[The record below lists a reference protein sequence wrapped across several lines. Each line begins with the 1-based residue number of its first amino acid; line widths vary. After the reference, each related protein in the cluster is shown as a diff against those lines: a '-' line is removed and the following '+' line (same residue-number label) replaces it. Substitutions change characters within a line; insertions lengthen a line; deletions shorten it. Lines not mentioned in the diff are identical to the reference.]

1 MLFLMKKFLLLLLL
15 SVAGFATGVNAQ
27 TVTVTAPN
35 GSEIWPACAQRTISW
50 TASGTSGFYNVDYS
64 TNNGVTWAS
73 IATFL
78 NATSLNWTVPNVQST
93 TCLIR
98 VYDSYNNTVVDQSN
112 AVFTI
117 NAAVRVTA
125 PNGGESWQVGN
136 PATQQI
142 TWVASGTSSFVTIEY
157 SIDAGNS
164 WTVISNSVSATS
176 GSYTWTIPNTPS
188 SQCLVRVRDNNTPC
202 MADVSDNLFTIVA
215 PTPQITV
222 TSPNT
227 AVTWYVGYSN
237 TIQWTSQYVTNPFV
251 AIDYST
257 DGGTTWTVI
266 TTSTN
271 NSGSYNWTVSNT
283 PSSQARVR
291 VKDAAN
297 PSTFDISNVNFT
309 IAVPVPTIT
318 VSAPNGGETWNSC
331 QNYNITWSNTFVT
344 GSYKI
349 EYSVNNGASWT
360 TIVNSVTGPS
370 YSWQV
375 PNNIATSNQC
385 LIRVSSVTNPT
396 VFDVSNSTFTIN
408 QVQYVAITSP
418 NGGENW
424 QVGNPATR
432 TISWAFSGT
441 SNYFTLEYSI
451 DNGVT
456 WSTINSYVYAA
467 SSPANFTWTLPNT
480 PSSVCLVRVSDYNSN
495 CRQDVSDNTFTLL
508 APTPTITVTNP
519 NTATTF
525 FVGSSYSITWTSQY
539 VSNPFVGIDYSTDN
553 GVTWTTIIA
562 TTNNTGS
569 YTWTVPNT
577 PSTQCL
583 VRVKDAANPTITFDV
598 SNVNFTIAV
607 PVSSITVTSP
617 NGAENWN
624 GCSNYNI
631 TWSASNVTG
640 NFKLEFSVDGGTTWN
655 TIVSATSGST
665 YNWQVPNTYAT
676 SSQCL
681 VRVSSVNTPAVTD
694 ISNNN
699 FTINQI
705 QFIAITSP
713 NGGEVWQVGNPTTRT
728 INWAFSGT
736 SNYFT
741 IDYSINNGVTWQSIN
756 SYYFANT
763 SPASFTWTIPNTPS
777 TQTLVRV
784 SDYNNTCRND
794 VSDAV
799 FTIQAPTPTITV
811 SSPNTATTWYIG
823 NQYSISWSSAYV
835 NDPFVAIEYSI
846 DSGLT
851 WLNIISAVNLSAGN
865 YNWTVP
871 NTPTNDALVRV
882 KSTVNPTTIF
892 DVSNVVFTIATPVPS
907 ITVGSPNGGETLNS
921 CVNYSISWSNTFVT
935 GTYRL
940 EYSTDNGNT
949 WAIIVNS
956 ISGSSYTWQ
965 VPNNINTSTQCLIRV
980 SSVSNP
986 AVFDVSN
993 AVFTINQV
1001 QYIALTSPNGGEVWQ
1016 VGNPATR
1023 TITWAFSGTSSY
1035 FAIDYSTD
1043 NGATWQ
1049 SINNY
1054 YFANSSPA
1062 SFTWTI
1068 PNTPS
1073 TQVLVRVSDYNN
1085 LCRSDASNAVFTI
1098 QAPTPTITV
1107 SSPNTATTWYIGNQ
1121 YSITWSSA
1129 YVNDPFVA
1137 IDYSID
1143 NGSTWTT
1150 ILSSINTSTGSWNWT
1165 IPNTPSTVALV
1176 RVKSTINPTTIFD
1189 VSNVVFT
1196 IATPV
1201 PSITVGSPNGA
1212 ESWTSCVNY
1221 TISWSNSFVTGTYK
1235 IEYSTNNGG
1244 TWTTIVNSVSGSSY
1258 TWQVPNNI
1266 ATSNQCLIRVSSVT
1280 NPTVFDVS
1288 NAVFTITQIPY
1299 IVVSAPNGGENWQ
1312 VGNPATRTISWAFS
1326 GTGNY
1331 FSIDYS
1337 TDNGVTWQSINN
1349 YYFANVSPANYTW
1362 TLPNTPSTQALV
1374 RVSDYNNTCR
1384 SDASNAVFTIQAPT
1398 PTITVTSP
1406 NTATTWYIGSQYGIN
1421 WSTAYV
1427 NDPFVAIEYSTDNG
1441 TTWTSI
1447 VTGINT
1453 TLGTYN
1459 WTVPNTPST
1468 QALVRVKSTV
1478 NPTTIFDI
1486 SNVNFT
1492 IAPPVSTITVNSP
1505 NGAENWSSC
1514 VNYSISWSNT
1524 FVTGTYKL
1532 EYSSDNGATWNLIA
1546 GSVSGSSYTWQV
1558 PNNIATSNQCL
1569 IRVTS
1574 NTTPSVFDVSNAV
1587 FTITQIPYI
1596 ALTSPNGGE
1605 VWQVGSPA
1613 TRTISWAFSGT
1624 GNYFSI
1630 DYSIDNGVTWQSV
1643 NNYYFANVSPANYT
1657 WTVPN
1662 TPSAQAL
1669 VRVSDYNNTCRSDMS
1684 NAVFTIQAPTPV
1696 ITVTSPNTGVLWGV
1710 GGVYAINWTS
1720 QYVTSPFVA
1729 IDYSTDGGA
1738 TWTNIVSAV
1747 NTTAGTYNWT
1757 VPNTL
1762 SNQCRVRVRDNT
1774 NPAVNDISNV
1784 NFSIVPAITVT
1795 SPNGGE
1801 NWGGCTVSSVTWTA
1815 YGTSGSFRIE
1825 YSLDNGQNWVTVIT
1839 SFAASGPNCTYSWT
1853 IPHVNSAICL
1863 VRVSDAS
1870 VPTKMD
1876 ISNNVFTM
1884 FPAIIV
1890 TNPSNNVAVFA
1901 GQTLNIAWTSNGVS
1915 NFYNIDYSING
1926 GSSWISIVFNTLI
1939 TTNTYAWTVPATL
1952 STNCLVRVTDNQNTC
1967 KQDISDG
1974 TFAISSS
1981 TANVVITAPNGGEN
1995 WVACSQQTI
2004 QWSAQGT
2011 SGVYNIEYSV
2021 NGGSSWL
2028 AVATSYSS
2036 PGPNCSYTWTVPNNL
2051 SSNCLIRVTD
2061 AANNTR
2067 TDQSNAIFTISAF
2080 AVSAT
2085 ASSASVCAGASTT
2098 LTATGAASYT
2108 WQPGNLSGNTISV
2121 TPGGTTTYTVTGTSG
2136 ACSAVATVTVT
2147 VLPLPT
2153 VTASASSTTICQSG
2167 SVTLNAT
2174 GATSYLWSP
2183 GGSLNISNI
2192 QSPTASPTATTTYT
2206 VTGTNSNGCSNTGTV
2221 TVTVIAAGSVSLTA
2235 SQNNICPGTNVTLT
2249 ASGASTYNWQ
2259 PGNTSGA
2266 TLSVA
2271 PTATTTYTV
2280 TGTSGSCSSTSTI
2293 TITVTTPPVVSVSAS
2308 AANICSGNSTTLTA
2322 SGAAT
2327 YAWTPG
2333 NLTGASV
2340 SVSPTVTTTYTVIGS
2355 NGSCN
2360 DTDFVTI
2367 TVNPSPVVSLNG
2379 NTTICSGSSTALT
2392 ATGATSYLWQPG
2404 NLSGSSAT
2412 VTPLATT
2419 TYTITG
2425 TTGSC
2430 TATQTITVTVN
2441 PLPTVAASASQTI
2454 CTGATTTVSANGAV
2468 TYNWMPGNLSGAS
2481 VAVTPASTTTYTVTG
2496 TGGNGCTSTSTTT
2509 ITVINPPTVSVS
2521 GNTTLCAGSSTTL
2534 TANGAVTYTWQP
2546 GNLTGASVTVTP
2558 ASTTTYTI
2566 TGTTGSCSAT
2576 QTVTVTVNAAPVVAA
2591 TASQTVACT
2600 GSPVTLTATG
2610 AATYTWQP
2618 GNLSGS
2624 SVSVSPVSATTYTVT
2639 GTAASGCAVTAT
2651 VALSVQTTPTVSVSG
2666 NSVICGGGSTTLT
2679 ATGAASYV
2687 WQPGNFPGSSV
2698 TVSPASAT
2706 TYTVTGS
2713 NGTCTSTQTFAITIA
2728 PTPTVTAT
2736 ASQSTVCSG
2745 SPVTL
2750 TANGAASYTWMPGNL
2765 TGVSVSVT
2773 PATTTTYT
2781 VTGVNGSCS
2790 STATVTVTVSP
2801 ASPVTVSGATSV
2813 CSGSSTTLT
2822 ASGAASYVW
2831 MPGNFTTASVTLT
2844 PSSTTTYTVTG
2855 TSVNGCVATQTVLVT
2870 VQPIPV
2876 VTATGPASVCA
2887 GSPVTFTASGATSYT
2902 WQPGN
2907 FPGNTLTV
2915 TPLSNSTYTVTGVSA
2930 GCSNTATV
2938 AVTVAPT
2945 PTVTATASSASVC
2958 PGGTVTLTAAGAS
2971 SYIWMPGNLSG
2982 SSVVVT
2988 PSATTTYTVTG
2999 VDGSCQSTATVSVTV
3014 SPVAPVTV
3022 SGASSVCAGSTVT
3035 LTATGAASYT
3045 WQPGNLTGSS
3055 ISTILSTN
3063 TTYTVTGL
3071 AAAGCTATGTFAVTV
3086 LNVPT
3091 VAVTGPASVC
3101 SGSPATLTASGASS
3115 YTWQPGN
3122 FTGSTVTV
3130 APAATTT
3137 YTVVGSNGTCT
3148 DTTTYLLTVS
3158 ASPVV
3163 TATAAQSSVCTGGST
3178 TLTAVGAAAYTWM
3191 PGNLSGSSITVTPS
3205 ATTTYTVTGINGS
3218 CSSTATVT
3226 VTVNSSLPLF
3236 ASAAQSSVCAGS
3248 STTLS
3253 ATGATSY
3260 LWQPGNL
3267 SGNSISVTP
3276 ATTTTYTVT
3285 GTSGTCSGT
3294 QTVMV
3299 TTNAAPVV
3307 VVLGGGSV
3315 CAGGSATL
3323 TASGAA
3329 SYVWQPGN
3337 LSGSSVTVAPTVN
3350 TTYTVIGT
3358 GGNGCTDTTSVS
3370 VSVNALPV
3378 IAITGDGIICAGS
3391 SSQLTASGASSY
3403 MWMPGNLSGASV
3415 SVSPVVN
3422 TTYTV
3427 TGVDSLGCSATA
3439 QQLITVTPSPV
3450 VLLSGNTQI
3459 CSGGTTPLFAT
3470 GATSYLWQ
3478 PGNLTDSIVTVNPAA
3493 TTTYT
3498 VTGTTGNCS
3507 STSTITVTVS
3517 PSPVVT
3523 ASALQSVVCAGGS
3536 TTLSAS
3542 GASSYIW
3549 QPGNLTGAVVA
3560 VSPQATTTYTVTGI
3574 SGNCSSTATV
3584 LVTVLPAPALFVQP
3598 QPLSICQGTTATL
3611 VAGGAASYLWQPG
3624 NVSNDSLVVSPS
3636 VTTTYTVTA
3645 TDANGCTATTT
3656 ATVNVGTAPVVSA
3669 FANNTIICA
3678 GDAVTLNAVGADVY
3692 SWIPG
3697 NLGGSSVSTS
3707 PTTTITYTVTGTTSN
3722 GCSATD
3728 TITVQ
3733 VNALPTVSF
3742 ALSSDTVCTGQAPFA
3757 LGGGVPT
3764 GGTYS
3769 GQGVVANQFDPMNSG
3784 SGLIQITYS
3793 YTDPVTGCT
3802 NTATDLMYVDP
3813 CAGVDENAG
3822 NAVSFT
3828 LYPNPTD
3835 DRVTLVY
3842 SAWSEPVTVT
3852 MYNALGQQVS
3862 SMQLTGVQTDIS
3874 LRDLPV
3880 GVYHFTLITSQ
3891 GTTTQK
3897 VIKQ

>member
-1 MLFLMKKFLLLLLL
+1 MKKFLLLLLL
-15 SVAGFATGVNAQ
+15 CVAGFATGINAQ
-27 TVTVTAPN
+27 TVTVTSPN
-35 GSEIWPACAQRTISW
+35 GSEIWPACAQRTITW
-50 TASGTSGFYNVDYS
+50 TASSTSGFYNVDYS

-227 AVTWYVGYSN
+227 AVTWYVGFSN

-271 NSGSYNWTVSNT
+271 NSGSFNWTVPNT

-291 VKDAAN
+291 VKDAAT

-309 IAVPVPTIT
+309 IAVPVPTINIST
-318 VSAPNGGETWNSC
+318 PNGGETWSTC
-331 QNYNITWSNTFVT
+331 LTYNITWSNTFVT
-344 GSYKI
+344 GNYNI
-349 EYSVNNGASWT
+349 EYSLNNGGSWAT
-360 TIVNSVTGPS
+360 LINNVSGST

-375 PNNIATSNQC
+375 PNTVATSSQC
-385 LIRVSSVTNPT
+385 LIRVSSASNPA
-396 VFDVSNSTFTIN
+396 VFDVSNATFTIN
-408 QVQYVAITSP
+408 QVQYVAVTSP
-418 NGGENW
+418 NGGESW
-424 QVGNPATR
+424 QIGNPATR
-432 TISWAFSGT
+432 NITWAWSGT
-441 SNYFTLEYSI
+441 TNLFRIEYST
-451 DNGVT
+451 DNGAT
-456 WSTINSYVYAA
+456 WSVITSGVSVA
-467 SSPANFTWTLPNT
+467 SSPASFTWTLPNT
-480 PSSVCLVRVSDYNSN
+480 PAALCLIRISDANN
-495 CRQDVSDNTFTLL
+495 LCRSDVSDNPFSLL
-508 APTPTITVTNP
+508 APTPVITVTNP

-539 VSNPFVGIDYSTDN
+539 VTNPFVGIDYSTDN
-553 GVTWTTIIA
+553 GTTWTVITSS
-562 TTNNTGS
+562 TNNTGS
-569 YTWTVPNT
+569 FTWTVPNT

-583 VRVKDAANPTITFDV
+583 VRVKDAANPTTIFDV
-598 SNVNFTIAV
+598 SNVNFTIAT
-607 PVSSITVTSP
+607 PVSVITVTSP
-617 NGAENWN
+617 NGGETWN
-624 GCSNYNI
+624 SCTNYSI
-631 TWSASNVTG
+631 SWTSSNVTG
-640 NFKLEFSVDGGTTWN
+640 NFRLEYSTDGGTTW
-655 TIVSATSGST
+655 TLITTTSASPFS
-665 YNWQVPNTYAT
+665 WQVPNNIPT
-676 SSQCL
+676 STQCL
-681 VRVSSVNTPAVTD
+681 IRVSSVNNPAITD
-694 ISNNN
+694 ISNAL
-699 FTINQI
+699 FTINQV

-728 INWAFSGT
+728 ISWAYSGT
-736 SNYFT
+736 TTLFT
-741 IDYSINNGVTWQSIN
+741 LDYSIDNGATWTAITTATFS
-756 SYYFANT
+756 T
-763 SPASFTWTIPNTPS
+763 SPASYTWTIPNAPS
-777 TQTLVRV
+777 TQCLVRV
-784 SDYNNTCRND
+784 RDANNTCRAD
-794 VSDAV
+794 QSDAI
-799 FTIQAPTPTITV
+799 FTIQPPTPIITV
-811 SSPNTATTWYIG
+811 TSPNTAVTWFIG
-823 NQYSISWSSAYV
+823 QTYSISWSSQFV
-835 NDPFVAIEYSI
+835 NDPFVAIDYSI
-846 DSGLT
+846 DSGAT
-851 WLNIISAVNLSAGN
+851 WQNIISAVNLNTGS
-865 YNWTVP
+865 YTWIVP
-871 NTPTNDALVRV
+871 NTPSTAAYVRV
-882 KSTVNPTTIF
+882 RSTANPTTIF
-892 DVSNVVFTIATPVPS
+892 DVSNIDFIIATPVPT
-907 ITVGSPNGGETLNS
+907 ITVTSPNGGESWNS
-921 CVNYSISWSNTFVT
+921 CVNYNITWTSQFVT
-935 GTYRL
+935 GSFRID
-940 EYSTDNGNT
+940 YSADNGNT
-949 WAIIVNS
+949 WTTIATTSASAFN
-956 ISGSSYTWQ
+956 WQ
-965 VPNNINTSTQCLIRV
+965 VPNNIPTSTQCLIRV
-980 SSVSNP
+980 VSVNTPS
-986 AVFDVSN
+986 VLDVSN

-1001 QYIALTSPNGGEVWQ
+1001 PYVAVNSPNGGEVWQ
-1016 VGNPATR
+1016 VGNPNTQ
-1023 TITWAFSGTSSY
+1023 TISWAFSGTTTLFSLE
-1035 FAIDYSTD
+1035 YSTD
-1043 NGATWQ
+1043 NGVTWM
-1049 SINNY
+1049 SIITTT
-1054 YFANSSPA
+1054 FSSSPA
-1062 SFTWTI
+1062 SYTWTI
-1068 PNTPS
+1068 PNTPG
-1073 TQVLVRVSDYNN
+1073 TQCLVRVRDANN
-1085 LCRSDASNAVFTI
+1085 TCRADQSNAVFTI
-1098 QAPTPTITV
+1098 QAPTPTLAVT
-1107 SSPNTATTWYIGNQ
+1107 SPNTAVTWFVGQTYTISWTSQ
-1121 YSITWSSA
+1121 F
-1129 YVNDPFVA
+1129 VNDPFVS
-1137 IDYSID
+1137 IEYSID
-1143 NGSTWTT
+1143 NGSTWST
-1150 ILSSINTSTGSWNWT
+1150 LVSSINTGTGSWNWT

-1176 RVKSTINPTTIFD
+1176 RVRSTINPTTIFD
-1189 VSNVVFT
+1189 VSNANFT
-1196 IATPV
+1196 IAPPV
-1201 PSITVGSPNGA
+1201 SSITVNSPNGG
-1212 ESWTSCVNY
+1212 ELWNTCVSY
-1221 TISWSNSFVTGTYK
+1221 TISWSSQFVTGSFR
-1235 IEYSTNNGG
+1235 IDYSTDNGAS
-1244 TWTTIVNSVSGSSY
+1244 WTTITTTSASSFV
-1258 TWQVPNNI
+1258 WQPPGTI
-1266 ATSNQCLIRVSSVT
+1266 ATSSQCLVRVVSVS
-1280 NPTVFDVS
+1280 NPAVLDVS
-1288 NAVFTITQIPY
+1288 NAVFTINQVPY
-1299 IVVSAPNGGENWQ
+1299 VAITSPNGGENWQ
-1312 VGNPATRTISWAFS
+1312 VGNPNSQTITWACS
-1326 GTGNY
+1326 GTTTL

-1337 TDNGVTWQSINN
+1337 TDNGTTWSNIIT
-1349 YYFANVSPANYTW
+1349 ANFSSSPASYTW
-1362 TLPNTPSTQALV
+1362 TIPNTPSTQCLV
-1374 RVSDYNNTCR
+1374 RVRDANATCR
-1384 SDASNAVFTIQAPT
+1384 GDQSNAVFTIQPPT

-1406 NTATTWYIGSQYGIN
+1406 NTAVTWFIGQTYSIS
-1421 WSTAYV
+1421 WSSLYV
-1427 NDPFVAIEYSTDNG
+1427 TDPFVSIDYSTDNG
-1441 TTWTSI
+1441 TTWATLLSS
-1447 VTGINT
+1447 INT
-1453 TLGTYN
+1453 STGSWS
-1459 WTVPNTPST
+1459 WTIPNTPST
-1468 QALVRVKSTV
+1468 TALVRVKSTL
-1478 NPTTIFDI
+1478 NPTTIFDV

-1492 IAPPVSTITVNSP
+1492 IATPVPSITLSSP
-1505 NGAENWSSC
+1505 NGGEIWNSC
-1514 VNYSISWSNT
+1514 VAYTISWSSQ
-1524 FVTGTYKL
+1524 FVTGNFRVD
-1532 EYSSDNGATWNLIA
+1532 YSTDNGGSWTTITTVA
-1546 GSVSGSSYTWQV
+1546 GSSLNWTV
-1558 PNNIATSNQCL
+1558 PNNIPTSSQCL
-1569 IRVTS
+1569 IRVVSVNNPTVLDAS
-1574 NTTPSVFDVSNAV
+1574 NNV
-1587 FTITQIPYI
+1587 FTINQVPYVAI
-1596 ALTSPNGGE
+1596 TSPNGGE
-1605 VWQVGSPA
+1605 IWQVGSPS
-1613 TRTISWAFSGT
+1613 TRTITWAYSGT
-1624 GNYFSI
+1624 GTQFNI
-1630 DYSIDNGVTWQSV
+1630 EYSIDNGASWINIITST
-1643 NNYYFANVSPANYT
+1643 FPSSPASYT
-1657 WTVPN
+1657 WTIPN
-1662 TPSAQAL
+1662 TPSAQCL
-1669 VRVSDYNNTCRSDMS
+1669 VRVRDANATCRSDVS
-1684 NAVFTIQAPTPV
+1684 DAVFTIQAPAPV
-1696 ITVTSPNTGVLWGV
+1696 ITVTSPNTSVLWGV

-1720 QYVTSPFVA
+1720 QFVTSPFVA

-1774 NPAVNDISNV
+1774 SPAVNDISNV

-1825 YSLDNGQNWVTVIT
+1825 YSLDNGQNWVTVIS

-1995 WVACSQQTI
+1995 WVSCSQQTI

-2121 TPGGTTTYTVTGTSG
+2121 TPSGTTTYTVTGTSG

-2174 GATSYLWSP
+2174 GATSYIWSP

-2259 PGNTSGA
+2259 PGNTSGT
-2266 TLSVA
+2266 TLSVS

-2293 TITVTTPPVVSVSAS
+2293 TITVTTPPVVNVSAS
-2308 AANICSGNSTTLTA
+2308 AATICSGNSTTLTA

-2367 TVNPSPVVSLNG
+2367 TVNPSPAVSLSG
-2379 NTTICSGSSTALT
+2379 NTTVCAGSNTTLT
-2392 ATGATSYLWQPG
+2392 ASGATSYLWQPG
-2404 NLSGSSAT
+2404 NLSGSSVT
-2412 VTPLATT
+2412 VAPTTTT

-2441 PLPTVAASASQTI
+2441 PLPTVAASAPQTI
-2454 CTGATTTVSANGAV
+2454 CTGTTTTLSATGAV

-2481 VAVTPASTTTYTVTG
+2481 VAVIPASTTTYTVTG
-2496 TGGNGCTSTSTTT
+2496 TGSNGCTATSTTT
-2509 ITVINPPTVSVS
+2509 ITVINPPTVTVS
-2521 GNTTLCAGSSTTL
+2521 GITTLCAGSNTTL

-2546 GNLTGASVTVTP
+2546 GNLTGASVSVTP
-2558 ASTTTYTI
+2558 SSTTTYTI

-2576 QTVTVTVNAAPVVAA
+2576 QTVTVTVNAAPVVSA

-2600 GSPVTLTATG
+2600 GSPVTLTASG
-2610 AATYTWQP
+2610 AATYSWQP

-2639 GTAASGCAVTAT
+2639 GTAASGCAATAT
-2651 VALSVQTTPTVSVSG
+2651 VALSVQTTPTVSVTG

-2679 ATGAASYV
+2679 ASGAASYV
-2687 WQPGNFPGSSV
+2687 WQPGNFPGSTV

-2713 NGTCTSTQTFAITIA
+2713 NGTCTSTQTFAVTIA

-2745 SPVTL
+2745 IPVTL

-2765 TGVSVSVT
+2765 TGASVSVT
-2773 PATTTTYT
+2773 PVATTTYT

-2813 CSGSSTTLT
+2813 CAGSSTTLT
-2822 ASGAASYVW
+2822 ASGASTYVW
-2831 MPGNFTTASVTLT
+2831 MPGNLTTASVTVT
-2844 PSSTTTYTVTG
+2844 PASTTTYTVTG
-2855 TSVNGCVATQTVLVT
+2855 TSVNGCISTQTVLVT

-2887 GSPVTFTASGATSYT
+2887 GSPATFTASGATSYT

-2907 FPGNTLTV
+2907 FPGSTLTV
-2915 TPLSNSTYTVTGVSA
+2915 TPFSNSTYTVTGVSA
-2930 GCSNTATV
+2930 GCSNTTTV

-2958 PGGTVTLTAAGAS
+2958 PGGTVTLTASGAS
-2971 SYIWMPGNLSG
+2971 SYTWQPGNLSG

-2988 PSATTTYTVTG
+2988 PSATTTYTLTG

-3014 SPVAPVTV
+3014 NTVAPIIINGT
-3022 SGASSVCAGSTVT
+3022 STVCAGSAAT
-3035 LTATGAASYT
+3035 LTATGAVSYT

-3055 ISTILSTN
+3055 ISTIPSTN

-3071 AAAGCTATGTFAVTV
+3071 TASGCTTTGTFAVTV
-3086 LNVPT
+3086 LGVPT
-3091 VAVTGPASVC
+3091 VTVAGPASVC
-3101 SGSPATLTASGASS
+3101 SGSPATLTATGATS

-3122 FTGSTVTV
+3122 FTGSSVTV
-3130 APAATTT
+3130 APLATTT
-3137 YTVVGSNGTCT
+3137 YTVVGTNGTCA
-3148 DTTTYLLTVS
+3148 DTLTYILAVS
-3158 ASPVV
+3158 TSPVV
-3163 TATAAQSSVCTGGST
+3163 TAAAAQSSVCTGGST
-3178 TLTAVGAAAYTWM
+3178 TLTASGAAAYTWM

-3218 CSSTATVT
+3218 CSATATVT

-3236 ASAAQSSVCAGS
+3236 ASAAQSSVCAGT
-3248 STTLS
+3248 STTLT
-3253 ATGATSY
+3253 ATGASSY
-3260 LWQPGNL
+3260 TWQPGNL
-3267 SGNSISVTP
+3267 SGSSISVTP
-3276 ATTTTYTVT
+3276 AATTTYTVT
-3285 GTSGTCSGT
+3285 GISGTCSGT
-3294 QTVMV
+3294 QTVTV
-3299 TTNAAPVV
+3299 TTNTAPTV

-3350 TTYTVIGT
+3350 TTYTVTGT
-3358 GGNGCTDTTSVS
+3358 GSNGCTNTATVS
-3370 VSVNALPV
+3370 VNVNALPV
-3378 IAITGDGIICAGS
+3378 IAITGDGIICSGS
-3391 SSQLTASGASSY
+3391 SSQLTASGAANY
-3403 MWMPGNLSGASV
+3403 TWMPGNLSGASV

-3427 TGVDSLGCSATA
+3427 TGVDSLGCVATA
-3439 QQLITVTPSPV
+3439 VQAIVVTPSPV

-3459 CSGGTTPLFAT
+3459 CSGGTTQLFAT
-3470 GATSYLWQ
+3470 GASSYLWQ
-3478 PGNLTDSIVTVNPAA
+3478 PGNLTDSLVTVNPAA

-3517 PSPVVT
+3517 PSPLVT
-3523 ASALQSVVCAGGS
+3523 ASALQSSVCAGGS

-3560 VSPQATTTYTVTGI
+3560 VSPSATTTYTVTGI

-3598 QPLSICQGTTATL
+3598 QPLNICQGTTATL
-3611 VAGGAASYLWQPG
+3611 VAGGAANYLWQPG
-3624 NVSNDSLVVSPS
+3624 NVSNDSLVVAPS

-3645 TDANGCTATTT
+3645 TDINGCTATTT

-3669 FANNTIICA
+3669 FANNTVICA

-3697 NLGGSSVSTS
+3697 NLGGSSVSPS
-3707 PTTTITYTVTGTTSN
+3707 PTTTTTYTVTGTTSN
-3722 GCSATD
+3722 GCSSTD

-3742 ALSSDTVCTGQAPFA
+3742 ALSSDTVCSGEAPFA
-3757 LGGGVPT
+3757 LSGGLPA

-3769 GQGVVANQFDPMNSG
+3769 GQGVVAGQFDPMNSG
-3784 SGLIQITYS
+3784 TGLIQITYT
-3793 YTDPVTGCT
+3793 YTDPVTGCA

-3813 CAGVDENAG
+3813 CAGVNENSG
-3822 NAVSFT
+3822 NEVSFT

-3842 SAWSEPVTVT
+3842 STWSEPVSVI

-3862 SMQLTGVQTDIS
+3862 SVQLTGVQTDIS

-3880 GVYHFTLITSQ
+3880 GVYHLTLITPE